1 MREIYLDNAA
11 TTRVFD
17 AAAAK
22 ASEIMLGDYGNPS
35 SRHRKGITAEGYLKE
50 TARKIAATLKVSENE
65 IIMTSGGT
73 EANNMALLCGADARK
88 RYGKR
93 IISTR
98 IEHASVYQPI
108 LHLEELGY
116 EVVFLPVDH
125 NGLVRA
131 EDLKNALTDDTILVS
146 VMAVNNEIGSVEPIH
161 ELAKITHEFNPQ
173 ILFHTDAIQAYGK
186 IPLYPK
192 RMGID
197 LMSVSGHKLHAPK
210 GSGFLYIRDKLS
222 IKPLLYGGGQQKD
235 RRSGTENVPAIAGL
249 GVAVGEYFTN
259 IEAKWDAMRALK
271 CDFIRMMDEV
281 PGATVNGVFSEEADK
296 RSLEERV
303 NATAPHIISVSFAG
317 IRSEVLLNALSE
329 RDIYVSSGSACSSNH
344 PAISGTLKAIGVADD
359 LLDSTIRFSLSCE
372 TTKEELAIAADA
384 LKELVPVLSKFRRS

>member
-17 AAAAK
+17 AAAEK
-22 ASEIMLGDYGNPS
+22 AFEIMRGDYGNPS
-35 SRHRKGITAEGYLKE
+35 SRHRKGITAESYLKE

-116 EVVFLPVDH
+116 EVVFLPVDR
-125 NGLVRA
+125 NGLVSP
-131 EDLKNALTDDTILVS
+131 EDLKNALTEDTILVS
-146 VMAVNNEIGSVEPIH
+146 VMAVNNEIGAVEPIA
-161 ELAKITHEFNPQ
+161 ELARITHEYNPQ

-192 RMGID
+192 RFGID

-210 GSGFLYIRDKLS
+210 GSGFLYIRDKLA

-249 GVAVGEYFTN
+249 GAAVGEYFTN
-259 IEAKWDAMRALK
+259 IEEKWAAMRALK

-281 PGATVNGVFSEEADK
+281 PGATVNGVFSEESDS
-296 RSLEERV
+296 RTLEDRV
-303 NATAPHIISVSFAG
+303 NATAPHIISVSFEG

-329 RDIYVSSGSACSSNH
+329 RGIYVSSGSACSSNH
-344 PAISGTLKAIGVADD
+344 PAISGTLKAIGVADH

-372 TTKEELAIAADA
+372 TTKEELTMAAEA
-384 LKELVPVLSKFRRS
+384 LKDLVPVLSRFRRS